1 MAADG
6 LSRAATVMGLQL
18 GLQFLEQQ
26 EVGGLLIAP
35 DGPIQGWH
43 DRDMTLLDD
52 QAADHQGHRVRH
64 SYPPRKHAYQRRP
77 EQQQGELPR
86 ELLRRLLEYFS

>member
-1 MAADG
+1 
-6 LSRAATVMGLQL
+6 
-18 GLQFLEQQ
+18 
-26 EVGGLLIAP
+26 
-35 DGPIQGWH
+35 
-43 DRDMTLLDD
+43 MTLLDD